1 MKNFFSRKK
10 PLSQKAKNKMAF
22 WLDVTIRVVLGAWF
36 AFSAGGYLTTTFKML
51 KRASDTQSTFM
62 LATDVFTILSIAFF
76 AFFIACLY
84 AIRLKPVS
92 KFAGLMPA
100 LAAVLGAFLMYGL
113 LWLKPRMDLPIGIKL
128 TADFLILGGNFI
140 SIYALRHLGRSFSI
154 LPEGRSLVMTGP
166 YRYIRHPVYL
176 GEAFST
182 IGAMLSFLSPA
193 ALALVAVQFAMQLA
207 RIHYEE
213 KVLRE
218 TFPDYAKY
226 SRKTERLIP
235 GLY

>member
-1 MKNFFSRKK
+1 MTLFSLRKK
-10 PLSQKAKNKMAF
+10 SFNQKTKRKMVF
-22 WLDVTIRVVLGAWF
+22 WIDVAIRVVLGAYF
-36 AFSAGGYLTTTFKML
+36 AFSAGAYFTTAFGLLRRT
-51 KRASDTQSTFM
+51 SNTQSTIM
-62 LATDVFTILSIAFF
+62 QAVDVFSVLSIAFF

-92 KFAGLMPA
+92 KFAGAVPA
-100 LAAVLGAFLMYGL
+100 ITAISGAFLMYGL
-113 LWLKPRMDLPIGIKL
+113 LWLHPRTDLPIGIKL
-128 TADFLILGGNFI
+128 VANCLILGGNIF
-140 SIYALRHLGRSFSI
+140 ALIALNNLGRSFSI
-154 LPEGRSLVMTGP
+154 LPEGRELVMTGP
-166 YRYIRHPVYL
+166 YRYIRHPIYL

-182 IGAMLSFLSPA
+182 IGAMMNFLSPA
-193 ALALVAVQFAMQLA
+193 AIALVITQFVMQLA

-226 SRKTERLIP
+226 SRKTYRLIP